1 MDGFLSGHDHDIR
14 MSFIHPVELQ
24 VRPPRKDMDERGRSC
39 SAGISKFTAD
49 PRVLGHKTRL
59 TKFSKTNFG
68 LVAVGSQISPPKGRD
83 GFKRPDYDSAR
94 FSIYRSRDCQR
105 DCSFESQTFGKLR
118 ENEKSEGVLK
128 D

>member
-39 SAGISKFTAD
+39 SAGMSKFTAD

-59 TKFSKTNFG
+59 TKFSKTDSDSSRWEVKFHHRKVGMVLSG
-68 LVAVGSQISPPKGRD
+68 LIMTAQDFPSIVPET
-83 GFKRPDYDSAR
+83 AR
-94 FSIYRSRDCQR
+94 ETAHSSHRLL
-105 DCSFESQTFGKLR
+105 ES
-118 ENEKSEGVLK
+118 
-128 D
+128 